1 MSSTDINILRC
12 LIAAYDV
19 YLTGTSSIWLP
30 KPDGMP
36 NMQKL
41 APQVNNRVEVSPQN
55 GTGAVKFDGNATF
68 EIQQQ
73 MPTINHFTL
82 LLELSPVTVTGGTY
96 VRWTN
101 DFVFRLVKRLTF
113 YDTSRGQFT
122 SYTPETYLNWY
133 DTLPFTQQE
142 MAKVQYHIG
151 YSNTHY
157 ATLANGTVQLR
168 IPVKC
173 WINERNENILHA
185 QNMDTPFQVKF
196 EFDQLAN
203 LIVTDGTSPVC
214 TINRSVLSMEGF
226 IPTESERNT
235 AAAILN
241 SKVGQLIQMN
251 DTFTQEVGTLTSGF
265 IGTKS
270 FDIDYFKGPI
280 HRFNFWF
287 ISETDY
293 NNHIYDNRLYAYYPD
308 NIEIKTGNEFILQNC
323 PVSLLLE
330 TERAKKFP
338 NSLPE
343 TKQLKICFNQLPEKI
358 NHVNSG
364 YLDFNFLG
372 KPQLH
377 LIFSHAVPTNLRVFA
392 SAESTKFG
400 QIQAG
405 TIRPVTTA

>member
-41 APQVNNRVEVSPQN
+41 APQVNNRVEVNPVNTQ
-55 GTGAVKFDGNATF
+55 TVKFDNNAIF

-82 LLELSPVTVTGGTY
+82 LLVLNPVTATGASY
-96 VRWTN
+96 IRWTN
-101 DFVFRLVKRLTF
+101 DFVFRLIRRLTF

-122 SYTPETYLNWY
+122 TYGPETYENWF
-133 DTLPFTQQE
+133 DTLPYTEQE
-142 MAKVQYHIG
+142 TAKIQYHIG
-151 YSNTHY
+151 YPNGHY
-157 ATLANGTVQLR
+157 STLANGMVQLR

-185 QNMDTPFQVKF
+185 QNMDTPFNVKF
-196 EFDQLAN
+196 EFEKLSN
-203 LIVTDGTSPVC
+203 LIVTDGTSPAC
-214 TINRSVLSMEGF
+214 TIESCVLSMEGF

-241 SKVGQLIQMN
+241 SKIGQLLQMN
-251 DTFTQEVGTLTSGF
+251 DTYSQEMGTIASGFVGT
-265 IGTKS
+265 KP
-270 FDIDYFKGPI
+270 FDIDYIKGPV
-280 HRFNFWF
+280 HRLNISF
-287 ISETDY
+287 IADSDY
-293 NNHIYDNRLYAYYPD
+293 TQHIYDNRLRSYYPD
-308 NIEIKTGNEFILQNC
+308 FIEIKTGNEYILQNC
-323 PVSLLLE
+323 PVELLLE
-330 TERAKKFP
+330 TERAKKFK

-343 TKQLKICFNQLPEKI
+343 SRQLKICFNQLPEKI
-358 NHVNSG
+358 CHVNSG

-372 KPQLH
+372 KPQIH
-377 LIFSHAVPTNLRVFA
+377 FIYNHAVPTNLRVNIN
-392 SAESTKFG
+392 AETTKFG
-400 QIQAG
+400 QVQAG